1 MSRFILGLL
10 AISSLDEISISEGQ
24 PGQPEGGTL
33 RFATIAESLGADL
46 FEAGHVD
53 ANQDEREEESV
64 GEHEECRV
72 VTHAQSTTVS
82 GSGAHT
88 DDPHNH

>member
-10 AISSLDEISISEGQ
+10 AISELDEISVSEGR

-53 ANQDEREEESV
+53 ANQDEEDAGV

-72 VTHAQSTTVS
+72 VTHKQSDNCVKLRCPY
-82 GSGAHT
+82 G
-88 DDPHNH
+88 